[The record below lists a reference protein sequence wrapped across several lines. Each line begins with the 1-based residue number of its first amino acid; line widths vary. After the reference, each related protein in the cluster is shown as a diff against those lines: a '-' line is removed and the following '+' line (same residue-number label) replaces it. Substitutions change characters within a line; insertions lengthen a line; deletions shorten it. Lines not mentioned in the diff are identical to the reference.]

1 MTDKETEIK
10 AIAGTIFD
18 LRQAYANMG
27 MMNDNQP
34 YEQRKKSFEVYAWI
48 NYQITEEENKLR
60 KVTNE

>member
-1 MTDKETEIK
+1 MTEKETEIK

-18 LRQAYANMG
+18 LKEAYANMG

-48 NYQITEEENKLR
+48 NYQIEIEEKKL
-60 KVTNE
+60 KEASI